1 MFVGRV
7 AGAQQLAALNPGVTV
22 ADFSIFMFLF
32 LSRATT
38 GLVTRAL
45 ASGPDPDDSSSS
57 SSQRTNAAARA
68 ILGCALKV
76 ALACGLLVGGLL
88 FVFTAPVLAALGVPL
103 DLRSSAAAYIQVQ
116 ALWHR

>member
-22 ADFSIFMFLF
+22 ADFSIFLFLF

-45 ASGPDPDDSSSS
+45 AAGPDPGDI
-57 SSQRTNAAARA
+57 SSQRSNAAARA

-76 ALACGLLVGGLL
+76 VPCLV
-88 FVFTAPVLAALGVPL
+88 
-103 DLRSSAAAYIQVQ
+103 
-116 ALWHR
+116 

>member
-22 ADFSIFMFLF
+22 ADFSIFLFLF

-45 ASGPDPDDSSSS
+45 ASGPDPDDSS

-88 FVFTAPVLAALGVPL
+88 FVFTAPMLAALGVPL